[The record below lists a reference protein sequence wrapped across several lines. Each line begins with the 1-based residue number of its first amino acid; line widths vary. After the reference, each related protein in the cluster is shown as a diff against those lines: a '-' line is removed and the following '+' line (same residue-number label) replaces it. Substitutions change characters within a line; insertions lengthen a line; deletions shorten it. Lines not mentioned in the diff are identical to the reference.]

1 MRPVYVTV
9 GPLTTADA
17 DGIAQSQTPTAA
29 AGVTL
34 NGALV
39 TGGIAY
45 LAQARRV
52 LFTFAADET
61 GHTFTVT
68 GTNWEG
74 VPISET
80 VAGTTAGT
88 VYTDQDYLTVTAI
101 AISANATGALTVG
114 TNGIASTPPVVFDV
128 YARST
133 PGFQCTVTGTVN
145 YTVQQTIVSP
155 WDVEPEDWV
164 WVNHPD
170 TANLVA
176 ATATA
181 QGNYAYGPPSMMR
194 VVINSGTGSVA
205 LAVNQPGIIG

>member
-1 MRPVYVTV
+1 MRPVRVTV
-9 GPLTTADA
+9 GPLASA
-17 DGIAQSQTPTAA
+17 SANAIALSQTPS
-29 AGVTL
+29 AGALAL
-34 NGALV
+34 NGALAS
-39 TGGIAY
+39 GGVAT
-45 LAQARRV
+45 LDTARRV

-61 GHTFTVT
+61 GHSFVVT
-68 GTNWEG
+68 GTDWQG
-74 VPISET
+74 VVISET

-88 VYTDQDYLTVTAI
+88 VYTAQDYKTVTSI
-101 AISANATGALTVG
+101 TISANATGALTVG

-164 WVNHPD
+164 WVNHLD